1 MVEHLPN
8 IHKVLGS
15 ILGTIRRKSG
25 VEEGQ
30 CVLGCCMGEG
40 SNI

>member
-8 IHKVLGS
+8 IHEALGS

-25 VEEGQ
+25 VEDVQ
-30 CVLGCCMGEG
+30 CALGCCMGEG
-40 SNI
+40 SII